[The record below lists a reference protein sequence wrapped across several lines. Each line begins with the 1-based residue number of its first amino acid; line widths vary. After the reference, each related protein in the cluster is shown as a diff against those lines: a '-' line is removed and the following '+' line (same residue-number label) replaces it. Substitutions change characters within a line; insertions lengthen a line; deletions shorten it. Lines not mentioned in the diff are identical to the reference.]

1 MCRTAHILHV
11 PNSSDRTTLYRVE
24 TDLECVS
31 GPPTV
36 SVSGG
41 DVVDYPIMVEPLER
55 GQWSGAVVFKTE
67 ARSGKIRWADE

>member
-1 MCRTAHILHV
+1 MF
-11 PNSSDRTTLYRVE
+11 RVE

-55 GQWSGAVVFKTE
+55 GQWNGAVVFMTE
-67 ARSGKIRWADE
+67 ARSGKIRCVSEYMSE